1 MLHEPVF
8 IDPGVRTGNI
18 QPALSVHQSDTLAM
32 DYIAPG
38 TVNSYDDSF
47 YRAVDQ
53 ALPGLVE
60 TYTTAHSAYRDGVQQ
75 ARWLA
80 RWSGIG
86 EPVLPEHW
94 R

>member
-1 MLHEPVF
+1 MAPRVQAQTLLVTGD
-8 IDPGVRTGNI
+8 DPAVT
-18 QPALSVHQSDTLAM
+18 
-32 DYIAPG
+32 APMQ
-38 TVNSYDDSF
+38 
-47 YRAVDQ
+47 Q